1 MARIA
6 LWDLANGKEIGFLSV
21 PGGMFLEVTVSPDS
35 KCVAVVVE
43 TQGSSSYLY
52 LFMKI
57 AYLTNQYPHVR
68 HTFIRREIVAL
79 EALGVEVMR
88 FSIRDSGH
96 DVVDPADVD
105 ERTKTHALLA
115 EGKLRL
121 LLALIATFFTR
132 PIRWLQAFRVA
143 TRFGR
148 RARGVLK
155 LWAYFSE
162 ACLLRKRLKQSG
174 AQHLHVHFATNPAV
188 VALLCKM
195 LGGPG
200 YSITMH
206 GPEEWDRPEA
216 LSLKEK
222 YESAAFVVAVSDF
235 GRCQV
240 YRWCSLSHWDKVHV
254 VRCGVDDSFLNVEP
268 TSVPDTNRLVLVAGL
283 TEQKGHL
290 LLVQALGKVAKAGHS
305 FEMLFVGDG
314 HLRPVLELEIKKL
327 GLENRIRILGW
338 QTNAQVRDH
347 LRSSRALIMPSF
359 AENLP
364 VAMMEALAMGRPVL
378 GTYIAGVPELV
389 ENGVNGWL
397 VPAGNVDSI
406 ADAVI
411 RILNAPTD
419 ELTRMGQAGAE
430 RVHSMHNA
438 RIEAAKLVDLFTHAI
453 KRETATA
460 TPA

>member
-1 MARIA
+1 
-6 LWDLANGKEIGFLSV
+6 
-21 PGGMFLEVTVSPDS
+21 
-35 KCVAVVVE
+35 
-43 TQGSSSYLY
+43 
-52 LFMKI
+52 MKI

-79 EALGVEVMR
+79 EALGVEVR
-88 FSIRDSGH
+88 RYSIRDSGH

-105 ERTKTHALLA
+105 ERKKTHSLLA

-121 LLALIATFFTR
+121 LLALIGTFFAC
-132 PIRWLQAFRVA
+132 PIRWIRAFRIA
-143 TRFGR
+143 TLFGR

-155 LWAYFSE
+155 HWAYFAE
-162 ACLLRKRLKQSG
+162 ACLLRKRLRQSA

-188 VALLCKM
+188 VALLCRM
-195 LGGPG
+195 LGGPD
-200 YSITMH
+200 YSITIH

-216 LSLKEK
+216 LSLQAK
-222 YESAAFVVAVSDF
+222 YESAVFVAAVSDY

-240 YRWCSLSHWDKVHV
+240 YRWCSPAHWDKVHV
-254 VRCGVDDSFLNVEP
+254 VRCGVDDSFLSVEP
-268 TSVPDTNRLVLVAGL
+268 TPVPDTNRLVLVAGL

-290 LLVQALGKVAKAGHS
+290 LLVKALSKVAKAGHS
-305 FEMLFVGDG
+305 FEMIFVGDG
-314 HLRPVLELEIKKL
+314 HLRPLLESEVEKL
-327 GLENRIRILGW
+327 GLQNSIRILGW
-338 QTNAQVRDH
+338 QTNAQVREH

-389 ENGVNGWL
+389 EKGVNGWL
-397 VPAGNVDSI
+397 VPAGNIDAT

-411 RILNAPTD
+411 RVLNAPAA
-419 ELTRMGQAGAE
+419 ELTRMGKAGAE
-430 RVHSMHNA
+430 RVGSMHNA
-438 RIEAAKLVDLFTHAI
+438 RIEAAKLVDLFLQAI
-453 KRETATA
+453 KLETTTA

>member
-1 MARIA
+1 M
-6 LWDLANGKEIGFLSV
+6 
-21 PGGMFLEVTVSPDS
+21 M
-35 KCVAVVVE
+35 E
-43 TQGSSSYLY
+43 TSNRRR
-52 LFMKI
+52 MKI

-79 EALGVEVMR
+79 EALGVEVVR

-96 DVVDPADVD
+96 DVVDPADVE
-105 ERTKTHALLA
+105 ERKQTHALLA
-115 EGKLRL
+115 EGRPRL

-132 PIRWLQAFRVA
+132 PIRWIRAFRVA

-148 RARGVLK
+148 RARSLLK
-155 LWAYFSE
+155 HWAYFAE
-162 ACLLRKRLKQSG
+162 ACLFCKRLRQAG

-188 VALLCKM
+188 VALLCKI
-195 LGGPG
+195 LGGPE
-200 YSITMH
+200 YSVTIH

-222 YESAAFVVAVSDF
+222 YEGAAFVVAVSDF

-240 YRWCSLSHWDKVHV
+240 YRWCALEHWAKVHV
-254 VRCGVDDSFLNVEP
+254 VRCGVDQSFLDADTTP
-268 TSVPDTNRLVLVAGL
+268 VPDTNRLVLVAGL

-290 LLVQALGKVAKAGHS
+290 LLLQALKRVADQGHD

-314 HLRPVLELEIKKL
+314 PLRPVIEAQIKKL
-327 GLENRIRILGW
+327 GLDGKVRLLGW
-338 QTNAQVRDH
+338 QTNAQVREH

-397 VPAGNVDSI
+397 VPAGNVDATASAI
-406 ADAVI
+406 A
-411 RILNAPTD
+411 RLLQTSTD
-419 ELTRMGQAGAE
+419 ELTRMGRAGADQV
-430 RVHSMHNA
+430 RLQHDA
-438 RIEAAKLVDLFTHAI
+438 RKEAAKLVELFTSVI
-453 KRETATA
+453 KLDKAGA
-460 TPA
+460 TPV